1 MAENKK
7 VTIEEIT
14 IALQKKWREM
24 YEEKARNDEWV
35 WISKDGKPSWVKAK
49 DCL

>member
-1 MAENKK
+1 MPKNKK
-7 VTIEEIT
+7 VTVAEIT

-24 YEEKARNDEWV
+24 YEEKARNNEWV
-35 WISKDGKPSWVKAK
+35 WISRNGKPARVKAK

>member
-1 MAENKK
+1 MPENKK
-7 VTIEEIT
+7 VSIDEIT

-35 WISKDGKPSWVKAK
+35 WISKNGKPTRVKAK